1 MLVAKNTFHD
11 YLTDLY
17 SFDAEIEVNSST
29 YRVETKIIVWFLIAF
44 VFIISMGIINCFVG
58 IPFCKLSIYVQL
70 VFYGVLVGLAIVH
83 IVYTFV
89 FYSGY
94 LRLKNFTSF
103 VKDDGTDIISC
114 QYLYKSVAGMIE
126 NAKKSFDVV
135 ERLFMYVPTWVI
147 LLCFTLQLIFTLVA
161 NTVDG
166 APFGVTVMISLVVGQ
181 RLLMLFSPAVTA
193 GLLARQVEQLKLVL
207 YNKLLKGK
215 ILSDKSR
222 MKDIKRFV
230 AYIDGRPL
238 RFKVWRVVPLDWRL
252 PVIVL
257 NIAVTYL
264 IVMIQFT
271 HNQNH

>member
-17 SFDAEIEVNSST
+17 SFDAEIEVDSST
-29 YRVETKIIVWFLIAF
+29 YRVETNIIVWFLIAF

-70 VFYGVLVGLAIVH
+70 IFYGVLVGLAIVH

-94 LRLKNFTSF
+94 LRLKSFTSF

-135 ERLFMYVPTWVI
+135 
-147 LLCFTLQLIFTLVA
+147 
-161 NTVDG
+161 G